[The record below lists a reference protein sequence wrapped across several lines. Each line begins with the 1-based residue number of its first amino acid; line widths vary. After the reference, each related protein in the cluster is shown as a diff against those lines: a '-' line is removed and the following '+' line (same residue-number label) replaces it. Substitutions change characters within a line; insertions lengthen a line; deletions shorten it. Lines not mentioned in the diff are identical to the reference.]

1 MRAVGHFGKNLSSL
15 SDKMNSTVRNRLAD
29 LKTIIIDEISMV
41 SNNLLFFN
49 NLRLNEIFAT
59 TNIESFAGLTI
70 VAVGDSFNYH
80 LLVDS
85 QSMQSTKKSVKD

>member
-29 LKTIIIDEISMV
+29 LKAIIIDEISMV